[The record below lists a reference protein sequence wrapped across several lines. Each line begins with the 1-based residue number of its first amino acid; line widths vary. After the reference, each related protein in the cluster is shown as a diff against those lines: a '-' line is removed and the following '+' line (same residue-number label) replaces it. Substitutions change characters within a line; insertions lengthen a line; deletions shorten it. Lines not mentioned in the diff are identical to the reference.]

1 MSTEEFDPRS
11 ADVKNEI
18 LDEDPLAELA
28 RIVAGET
35 ESDFVEAPEAD
46 ASAVRSDESLE
57 AHLMQELSAEQDAP
71 EVPEPADDFTASIQE
86 QLEAQLAAD
95 TAAAPEAIPEM
106 EQAIEAPNFEE
117 ALSESLVEEEIAPI
131 AAQVAEAAPLEQ
143 AINEEVAFQ
152 DDLIEALQEEINPVE
167 PVVEP
172 AIEMV
177 EVEPAP
183 ISTEITEEIVET
195 VSEEPVLEE
204 ALADL
209 PEIEL
214 PELEEVETEI
224 MAAELPKPE
233 QLEVVPQEIDL
244 PPPVEPI
251 MAQPEMA
258 QSEIAIEEPAA
269 EIDFGAAFAEELG
282 VETVEEAKGWTD
294 SVEQQPVDDF
304 TLSAQSAG
312 YQPVEEPSSID
323 GEYLTE
329 PEAELAA
336 LDASETETSGGGLKY
351 AMAALVIALFAGA
364 ITAGYGF
371 LGGSDGEEVAQ
382 EASIIK
388 ADVDPVKVKPENPG
402 GRVPDNQ
409 DKASYGKV
417 EGIEEQVDQSTLL
430 SNTEQPALIDTSNA
444 TQEAI
449 DQAQASL
456 ASSGTNDNKSDDRLQ
471 VGGETDN
478 ALIGANSSVAAKRV
492 KTLIIKPDGTIVD
505 QPATGQSLGNQ
516 EFAASSST
524 LGLTRVPD
532 ATPTRVSTTTVKANE
547 PIDGAKSSQDI
558 GVPNASPL
566 PKPKVVA
573 AAPKPKPVAKKKPA
587 PKPQPV
593 ARSEWVVQVASQTSA
608 AAAQQSFQK
617 MRSQFSALQNRA
629 MSVQR
634 AAVNGRTYFRVR
646 VQTASRNDANQLC
659 SRLTSQGGSCFV
671 TR

>member
-224 MAAELPKPE
+224 MAAELPEPE
-233 QLEVVPQEIDL
+233 QLEVVPQ
-244 PPPVEPI
+244 
-251 MAQPEMA
+251 
-258 QSEIAIEEPAA
+258 